1 MGERLREIVEE
12 IRRWFREGAEE
23 RQAEK
28 QRERFWA
35 ELREGEEEAEADA
48 KP

>member
-12 IRRWFREGAEE
+12 IRRWLQESSEE
-23 RQAEK
+23 RRAEK